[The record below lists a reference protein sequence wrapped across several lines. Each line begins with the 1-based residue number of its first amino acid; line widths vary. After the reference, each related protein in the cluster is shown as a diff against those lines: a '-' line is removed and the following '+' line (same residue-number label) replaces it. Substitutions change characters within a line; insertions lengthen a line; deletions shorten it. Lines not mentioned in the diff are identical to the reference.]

1 MGYVEMTAKDNM
13 RSDLSTSSMSNLYV
27 NFGGNVMIIVGKPN
41 IQVNRKLVEEEAL
54 LLNIPE
60 NLIEDL
66 SDEQLERLVN
76 ITKCN
81 NLYNEVK

>member
-1 MGYVEMTAKDNM
+1 
-13 RSDLSTSSMSNLYV
+13 
-27 NFGGNVMIIVGKPN
+27 MIIVGKPN

>member
-1 MGYVEMTAKDNM
+1 
-13 RSDLSTSSMSNLYV
+13 MS
-27 NFGGNVMIIVGKPN
+27 IVGKPN

-60 NLIEDL
+60 RQIEEL
-66 SDEQLERLVN
+66 SDQELERLVS
-76 ITKCN
+76 IKKCN

>member
-1 MGYVEMTAKDNM
+1 
-13 RSDLSTSSMSNLYV
+13 
-27 NFGGNVMIIVGKPN
+27 MIIVGKPN
-41 IQVNRKLVEEEAL
+41 LQVNRKLVEEEAL